1 MKKADGAAVEA
12 PVDALDEK
20 AARAELARLARA
32 IAEADRL
39 YYEDD
44 APALADSDY
53 DRLRARNAAIES
65 RFPGLVRADSPSRR
79 VGSAP
84 AGGFRKF
91 RHREPMLSL
100 DNVFSAEE
108 FAEFLA
114 RARRFL
120 ARGPEERLALV
131 AEPKIDGLSI
141 SLTYEKNHFV
151 SGATRGDGIE
161 GEDVSANLK
170 TLHSV
175 PEKLSGQ
182 APELIEIRGE
192 VFMSKEDFL
201 ALNEAQDKVGEK
213 TFANPRNAAAGSL
226 RQIDPSITASR
237 RLSLFAYA
245 LGAASEAV
253 ADTHWH
259 YLERLRS
266 WGFSVNPLSRRLTD
280 GAEAAGFQ
288 EEMTANR
295 ASLGYDIDGVVYKID
310 DLRLQQRLGFA
321 GRAPRWAVAWKF
333 PAEQAVTQLE
343 GIVIS
348 VGRTGALT
356 PVAKLTPITVG
367 GVVVRNATLHNE
379 DEIERKDI
387 RIGDWVTIQRAG
399 DVIPQ
404 VLGPVLAR
412 RPKGAK
418 KFVFPETCPVCGSR
432 AVRETG
438 EAVRRCTGGL
448 TCPAQAVERLRHFVS
463 RAAFDIE
470 GLGEKTIAEFY
481 ADGLIRSPRDIF
493 TLSLREAEIA
503 GREGWGRISARNLSH
518 AIARRRKIAL
528 ARFIYALGIRRIG
541 EANARL
547 LARYY
552 GSYGRFKA
560 AMESLTDAAS
570 EERRALDSIVG
581 IGPAIAEE
589 LAGFFSEPRN
599 LKTLSALE
607 GEITIED
614 EAQGS
619 VADSAVSGKTIVFT
633 GTLTTMTRAEAKARA
648 EALGAKVTDTVAR
661 STDFVV
667 AGADPGSKV
676 RKAAELGVRA
686 IDEDEWRELAGW
698 PQASGRD

>member
-1 MKKADGAAVEA
+1 METPVE
-12 PVDALDEK
+12 ALDEK
-20 AARAELARLARA
+20 VARAELARLAKA

-44 APALADSDY
+44 APTLSDAAY
-53 DRLRARNAAIES
+53 DRLRARNTAIEA
-65 RFPGLVRADSPSRR
+65 RFPALERADSPSRR

-84 AGGFRKF
+84 GGGFRKF

-100 DNVFSAEE
+100 DNVLTPEE

-120 ARGPEERLALV
+120 RHGPEEPLALV

-141 SLTYEKNHFV
+141 SLTYEGRHFV

-170 TLHSV
+170 TLKSV
-175 PEKLSGQ
+175 PEELAGE
-182 APELIEIRGE
+182 APALIEIRGE
-192 VFMSKEDFL
+192 VFMSKADFL
-201 ALNEAQDKVGEK
+201 ALNEVQEQAGGRI
-213 TFANPRNAAAGSL
+213 FANPRNAAAGSL
-226 RQIDPSITASR
+226 RQIDPAITASR

-245 LGAASEAV
+245 EGAASEDV

-259 YLERLRS
+259 YLERLKA
-266 WGFSVNPLSRRLTD
+266 WGFSVNPLSRHLA
-280 GAEAAGFQ
+280 GGSEAAQFQ
-288 EEMTANR
+288 AEMAANR

-333 PAEQAVTQLE
+333 PAEQAVTHLE
-343 GIVIS
+343 DIVIS

-356 PVAKLTPITVG
+356 PVGKLAPITVG

-379 DEIERKDI
+379 DELARKDI

-404 VLGPVLAR
+404 VLGPVLER
-412 RPKGAK
+412 RPNGAK

-432 AVRETG
+432 AVRESG

-448 TCPAQAVERLRHFVS
+448 TCPAQAVERLRHFAS
-463 RAAFDIE
+463 REAFDIE

-481 ADGLIRSPRDIF
+481 QDGLLRSPVDIF
-493 TLSLREAEIA
+493 ALPGHEAEIA
-503 GREGWGRISARNLSH
+503 GREGFGKISARNLSQ
-518 AIARRRKIAL
+518 AIARRRRIAL

-547 LARYY
+547 LARHY
-552 GSYGRFKA
+552 GSYGRFKE
-560 AMESLTDAAS
+560 AMASLAEPSS
-570 EERRALDSIVG
+570 EERHALDSIVG

-589 LAGFFSEPRN
+589 LAGFWSEPRN
-599 LKTLSALE
+599 LQTLAALE
-607 GEITIED
+607 QAITVED
-614 EAQGS
+614 DAPIS
-619 VADSAVSGKTIVFT
+619 DPRSAISGRTIVFT
-633 GTLTTMTRAEAKARA
+633 GSLTTMTRAEAKARA
-648 EALGAKVTDTVAR
+648 ETLGAKVTDTVSR
-661 STDFVV
+661 TTDFVV

-676 RKAAELGVRA
+676 RKA
-686 IDEDEWRELAGW
+686 
-698 PQASGRD
+698 

>member
-1 MKKADGAAVEA
+1 MRKPKEATEAAVEA
-12 PVDALDEK
+12 LDEK
-20 AARAELARLARA
+20 RARAELQHLAKA
-32 IAEADRL
+32 ITEADRL
-39 YYEDD
+39 YYEED
-44 APALADSDY
+44 APTLSDAEY
-53 DRLRARNAAIES
+53 DRLRARNTAIEA
-65 RFPGLVRADSPSRR
+65 RFPALQRADSPERR

-100 DNVFSAEE
+100 DNVLSPEE

-120 ARGPEERLALV
+120 GRGAEQPLALV

-141 SLTYEKNHFV
+141 SLTYEQQHFV
-151 SGATRGDGIE
+151 SAATRGDGIE

-170 TLHSV
+170 TLDSV
-175 PEKLSGQ
+175 PETLAGE
-182 APELIEIRGE
+182 APGLIEIRGE

-201 ALNEAQDKVGEK
+201 ALNEAQGKAGGK
-213 TFANPRNAAAGSL
+213 IFANPRNAAAGSL

-245 LGAASEAV
+245 EGAASEDV
-253 ADTHWH
+253 AETHWH
-259 YLERLRS
+259 YLQRLKA
-266 WGFSVNPLSRRLTD
+266 WGFSVNPLSRRLTGGSD
-280 GAEAAGFQ
+280 AALFQQEMAES
-288 EEMTANR
+288 R

-310 DLRLQQRLGFA
+310 DLHLQQRLGFA

-333 PAEQAVTQLE
+333 PAEQAVTHLE
-343 GIVIS
+343 DILIS

-356 PVAKLTPITVG
+356 PVAKLAPITVG

-379 DEIERKDI
+379 DELERKDI

-404 VLGPVLAR
+404 VLGPVLDR
-412 RPKGAK
+412 RQKGAK

-448 TCPAQAVERLRHFVS
+448 TCPAQAVERLRHFAS
-463 RAAFDIE
+463 RDAFDIE

-481 ADGLIRSPRDIF
+481 EDGLLRSPVDIF
-493 TLSLREAEIA
+493 ALPGHEPDIA
-503 GREGWGRISARNLSH
+503 RREGFGKISARNLSH
-518 AIARRRKIAL
+518 AIERRRKIAL

-547 LARYY
+547 LARHY
-552 GSYGRFKA
+552 GSYGRFKK
-560 AMESLTDAAS
+560 AMESLTEPAS

-589 LAGFFSEPRN
+589 LAGFWSEPRN
-599 LKTLSALE
+599 LQTLAALE
-607 GEITIED
+607 HAITIED
-614 EAQGS
+614 QS
-619 VADSAVSGKTIVFT
+619 QISDPRSAVSGKTIVFT
-633 GTLTTMTRAEAKARA
+633 GSLTTMTRAEAKARA
-648 EALGAKVTDTVAR
+648 ETLGAKVTDTVSR
-661 STDFVV
+661 TTDFVV
-667 AGADPGSKV
+667 AGADPGSKA
-676 RKAAELGVRA
+676 RKAAELEVRT
-686 IDEDEWRELAGW
+686 IDEEEWRRL
-698 PQASGRD
+698 SGLPPANGED